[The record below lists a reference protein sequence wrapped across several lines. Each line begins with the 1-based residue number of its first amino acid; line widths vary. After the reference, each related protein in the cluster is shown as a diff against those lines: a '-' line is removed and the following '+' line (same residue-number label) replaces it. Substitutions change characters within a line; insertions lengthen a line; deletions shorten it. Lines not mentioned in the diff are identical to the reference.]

1 MARASSMELGSQTD
15 FLFNLE
21 FRFMQLFLFDYAGHE
36 FSLAANPATGEE
48 QLWVDGQPLSSLR
61 QLGVGSRHEFVLP
74 DLGDVKLDCALDLQA
89 AKVSYQ
95 LWINNQQVLA
105 GDAPLVA
112 DAHPGIAEYRAQQM
126 AAMHP
131 GDANGVPSANKNN
144 SWLSIGLIAFKFLKA
159 AQVIKVAL
167 MAASVAVYSV
177 IFTLEFA
184 LALIG
189 VLVFHEYGHLRA
201 MKKCGL
207 PTKGMYLIP
216 FVGGLAVGDMP
227 KSRWQDVYI
236 SMMGPVYGL
245 VLTVAFYVV
254 YLVTNSHFAG
264 LVASTS
270 ALLNLFN
277 LIPVHPLDG
286 GRVVKSLVFSGRNYL
301 ALVALLIISALCF
314 VVAWKLGLFFI
325 TFFIVLGVID
335 IIAGWRVGL
344 AEDLP
349 PLTPYGIWFSV
360 LWYLA
365 VVGLFIGMIL
375 LIAAD
380 QLPGS
385 EIAVKVLAS

>member
-1 MARASSMELGSQTD
+1 
-15 FLFNLE
+15 
-21 FRFMQLFLFDYAGHE
+21 MQLFLFDYAGHE
-36 FSLAANPATGEE
+36 FSVAANPATGEE
-48 QLWVDGQPLSSLR
+48 QVWVNGQQLSSLR
-61 QLGVGSRHEFVLP
+61 HFGASSRHEFILP
-74 DLGDVKLDCALDLQA
+74 DLGAIKLDCALDLQA
-89 AKVSYQ
+89 GNLDYQ
-95 LWINNQQVLA
+95 LWVNDQQVLA
-105 GDAPLVA
+105 GRAALASAV
-112 DAHPGIAEYRAQQM
+112 HPGIAEYTAQQ
-126 AAMHP
+126 AAARNP
-131 GDANGVPSANKNN
+131 GNSSEVAPVSKNN

-177 IFTLEFA
+177 IFTFEFA

-245 VLTVAFYVV
+245 ILTVAFYIV

-301 ALVALLIISALCF
+301 ALVALLVISALCF

-365 VVGLFIGMIL
+365 VVALFIGMIL

>member
-1 MARASSMELGSQTD
+1 MV
-15 FLFNLE
+15 
-21 FRFMQLFLFDYAGHE
+21 MQLFSFSYAGHD
-36 FSLAANPATGEE
+36 FTVAVTPATGEE
-48 QLWVDGQPLSSLR
+48 QVGVDGLLVSSARNFGPSSTHEFDLPDVGAIKLVCTLNPAAGEMNYELWVN
-61 QLGVGSRHEFVLP
+61 
-74 DLGDVKLDCALDLQA
+74 AT
-89 AKVSYQ
+89 
-95 LWINNQQVLA
+95 QVLGGRA
-105 GDAPLVA
+105 LATTGHQVA
-112 DAHPGIAEYRAQQM
+112 EAVAAQQNTYM
-126 AAMHP
+126 ESA
-131 GDANGVPSANKNN
+131 PSAPAKSN
-144 SWLSIGLIAFKFLKA
+144 SWLSLGLIAFKFLKA
-159 AQVIKVAL
+159 AQVVKVAL

-177 IFTLEFA
+177 MFTVEFA
-184 LALIG
+184 FALIG

-227 KSRWQDVYI
+227 KTRWQDVYI
-236 SMMGPVYGL
+236 SMMGPVFGL
-245 VLTVAFYVV
+245 ILTVAFYLV
-254 YLVTNSHFAG
+254 YLLTGSHFAG

-301 ALVALLIISALCF
+301 ALVALLVLSALCF
-314 VVAWKLGLFFI
+314 VIAWKLGLFFI

-335 IIAGWRVGL
+335 ILAGWRVGL
-344 AEDLP
+344 AEDIP
-349 PLTPYGIWFSV
+349 PLNRYGILFSV
-360 LWYLA
+360 CWYLL
-365 VVGLFIGMIL
+365 VVALFIGMIL

>member
-1 MARASSMELGSQTD
+1 
-15 FLFNLE
+15 
-21 FRFMQLFLFDYAGHE
+21 MQLFSFGYAGHE
-36 FSLAANPATGEE
+36 FRVAATPATGEE
-48 QLWVDGQPLSSLR
+48 QVVVDGQPVSSARNFGIASTHEFALAD
-61 QLGVGSRHEFVLP
+61 LGVVKLVYVLNLRAGDVNYELWVNDAQVLEGRALVSAEQLTAAHEF
-74 DLGDVKLDCALDLQA
+74 AAQQA
-89 AKVSYQ
+89 ALGGATAVG
-95 LWINNQQVLA
+95 A
-105 GDAPLVA
+105 
-112 DAHPGIAEYRAQQM
+112 
-126 AAMHP
+126 
-131 GDANGVPSANKNN
+131 VPVKSN

-159 AQVIKVAL
+159 AQVVKVAL

-177 IFTLEFA
+177 MFTLEFA
-184 LALIG
+184 LALVG

-236 SMMGPVYGL
+236 SMMGPVFGL
-245 VLTVAFYVV
+245 ILTVAFYIV
-254 YLVTNSHFAG
+254 YLLTDSHFAG

-301 ALVALLIISALCF
+301 ALVALLVLSALCF
-314 VVAWKLGLFFI
+314 VLAWKLGLYFI

-335 IIAGWRVGL
+335 ILAGWRVGL
-344 AEDLP
+344 AEDIP
-349 PLTPYGIWFSV
+349 PLTGYGIWFSV

-365 VVGLFIGMIL
+365 VVALFIGMIL

-380 QLPGS
+380 ELPGS
-385 EIAVKVLAS
+385 EIAIKVLAS

>member
-1 MARASSMELGSQTD
+1 
-15 FLFNLE
+15 
-21 FRFMQLFLFDYAGHE
+21 MQLFSFDYAGHE
-36 FSLAANPATGEE
+36 FKVAAVPATGEE
-48 QLWVDGQPLSSLR
+48 MVAVDEVLVSHIRNFGITSPHEFDVIGLGRVKLVYVLNLRAADVHYELWVNEVQVLEGQASLSTE
-61 QLGVGSRHEFVLP
+61 Q
-74 DLGDVKLDCALDLQA
+74 LQA
-89 AKVSYQ
+89 AQ
-95 LWINNQQVLA
+95 
-105 GDAPLVA
+105 
-112 DAHPGIAEYRAQQM
+112 
-126 AAMHP
+126 P
-131 GDANGVPSANKNN
+131 GDAFAAAPAKPEKTT

-167 MAASVAVYSV
+167 LAASVAVYSV
-177 IFTLEFA
+177 MFTVEFA

-236 SMMGPVYGL
+236 SMMGPVFGL
-245 VLTVAFYVV
+245 IMTVAFYLV
-254 YLVTNSHFAG
+254 YLITDSHFAG

-301 ALVALLIISALCF
+301 ALVALLAISAVCF
-314 VVAWKLGLFFI
+314 VAAWKLGFYFI

-335 IIAGWRVGL
+335 IVAGWRVGL
-344 AEDLP
+344 AEDIP
-349 PLTPYGIWFSV
+349 PLNGYGIWFSL
-360 LWYLA
+360 LWYL
-365 VVGLFIGMIL
+365 VVVALFLGMIV

-380 QLPGS
+380 QLPGA
-385 EIAVKVLAS
+385 EIAIKVLAS